1 MFGEPILHHR
11 QAVGTLRHEP
21 EIALPSALTN
31 ELLQQRLGWLDF
43 VVLNMAVVDQEVCQQ
58 ALPLVAH
65 AYEDLSGL
73 RVIAKRGTVI
83 AVKVKLMAFIYP
95 LVRFEQACPLM

>member
-11 QAVGTLRHEP
+11 QAVGTLRQEP
-21 EIALPSALTN
+21 EIALPSALTYK
-31 ELLQQRLGWLDF
+31 LLQERPGWLDF

-58 ALPLVAH
+58 ALPLVTH

-73 RVIAKRGTVI
+73 SVIAERGPVI
-83 AVKVKLMAFIYP
+83 AVKVKLMAFIYS
-95 LVRFEQACPLM
+95 LVRFEQAGSLM